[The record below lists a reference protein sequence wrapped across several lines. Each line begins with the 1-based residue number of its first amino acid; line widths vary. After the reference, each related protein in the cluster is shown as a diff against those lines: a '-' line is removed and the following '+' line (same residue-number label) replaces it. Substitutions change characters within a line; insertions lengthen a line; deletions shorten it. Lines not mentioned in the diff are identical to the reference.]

1 MRRRG
6 KILLTAAV
14 AVPMVLGTATTAYAA
29 HFQDRALPGST
40 VAGRS
45 VAGMTRA
52 EVAAAVR
59 ERAAG
64 TTVTVRAG
72 AGSRTAS
79 PADLGARVDV
89 DATVDAV
96 FAPNARW
103 SAYATSLVSPR
114 DVAAVVTTDAAT
126 TERVVAHLVASA
138 GPRAADAR
146 VRLSA
151 DKKSFV
157 TVPAVPG
164 KSVAPESFQEVV
176 AKAARGLAPATA
188 TVRFVSTPPAVST
201 HEAQRVADRAN
212 ALVHRTVSVSDGDE
226 QLTAPTRVKA
236 SWVTVPSG
244 AGRLGAPRLDA
255 AKIRS
260 WVEARAA
267 EAEVDARAGLRYL
280 DSTGAVR
287 LVRTQA
293 RDGRTV
299 SNAPAVA
306 ASVAETLSAG
316 RSYTG
321 SFEYTT
327 QPGTWTEKRIA
338 AGAERLAYLATEGEK
353 WVDVDLGKHT
363 MTAYVGAKKVYG
375 PIKMVNGSDL
385 KPTVVGTFSVYLQNA
400 KQTMRGSNADGTKYE
415 TPDVPWI
422 SYFHRGFA
430 LHGAPWRS
438 SFGYAG
444 ERGSHGCIN
453 LPVASAKWVFDFATI
468 GTVVTTHH

>member
-1 MRRRG
+1 
-6 KILLTAAV
+6 
-14 AVPMVLGTATTAYAA
+14 
-29 HFQDRALPGST
+29 
-40 VAGRS
+40 
-45 VAGMTRA
+45 
-52 EVAAAVR
+52 
-59 ERAAG
+59 
-64 TTVTVRAG
+64 
-72 AGSRTAS
+72 
-79 PADLGARVDV
+79 
-89 DATVDAV
+89 
-96 FAPNARW
+96 
-103 SAYATSLVSPR
+103 
-114 DVAAVVTTDAAT
+114 
-126 TERVVAHLVASA
+126 
-138 GPRAADAR
+138 
-146 VRLSA
+146 
-151 DKKSFV
+151 
-157 TVPAVPG
+157 VPG
-164 KSVAPESFQEVV
+164 QSVDPESFQQVV
-176 AKAARGLAPATA
+176 ASAARALSPATA
-188 TVRFVSTPPAVST
+188 TVRFVRTAPAVST
-201 HEAQRVADRAN
+201 QDAQRVADRAN
-212 ALVHRTVSVSDGDE
+212 DLVHRKVSVSDGDDR
-226 QLTAPTRVKA
+226 LTASAKVKA
-236 SWVTVPSG
+236 SWVTVPSA
-244 AGRLGAPRLDA
+244 AGRLGTPTLDA
-255 AKIRS
+255 AKVRS

-267 EAEVDARAGLRYL
+267 EAKVEARSGLRYR

-287 LVRTQA
+287 LVRVEA

-306 ASVAETLSAG
+306 ASVAEALSTG
-316 RSYTG
+316 RAYSG

-327 QPGTWTEKRIA
+327 QEGPWTEKQIA
-338 AGAERLAYLATEGEK
+338 KGAERLAYLATEGEK
-353 WVDVDLGKHT
+353 WVDVDLTKHT